1 MNTKNIVKG
10 VSLVLIGIGL
20 LTIVTTHPALVALIV
35 VGCAGFY
42 VGDKVL

>member
-10 VSLVLIGIGL
+10 VSLILVGIGL

-42 VGDKVL
+42 VADKIL